1 MKKFAYI
8 LLLVPALLVLS
19 CNGSKKSRTSS
30 STSTPV
36 SKSSVNFVKSNTLSD
51 VLDEAGEKNKLVFVD
66 FYTTWCTPC
75 KLMDQDV
82 FTDKKVKD
90 FFDDNFISYKVNAEK
105 GNGVNLA
112 TVFEVRAY
120 PTLLFL
126 NEKGQVVEKKEGALY
141 PTGLLEMAR
150 RAIDKHEG
158 S

>member
-1 MKKFAYI
+1 MKNLKYI
-8 LLLVPALLVLS
+8 LLILPALILFS
-19 CNGSKKSRTSS
+19 CNGSKKTTSS
-30 STSTPV
+30 NSPV
-36 SKSSVNFVKSNTLSD
+36 SKNSVNFVKSETLTE
-51 VLDEAGEKNKLVFVD
+51 VLDQAERKNKLVFVD
-66 FYTTWCTPC
+66 FYTDWCMPC

-82 FTDKKVKD
+82 FTDRQVKN

-112 TVFEVRAY
+112 TVFEIRAY

-141 PTGLLEMAR
+141 PTGLLEMAQ
-150 RAIDKHEG
+150 RAIDRHEG